1 MEYLADSNIAKE
13 LDRRA
18 IEKGIPSVLLM
29 ERAALSVLNEINKK
43 FYGDKQEQRH
53 FRQET
58 DTERLKVLIAVNS
71 GNNGGD
77 GLALARMLYLQ
88 GEKVSVYMPPVAE
101 EKKTESFAYQLDMVK
116 KLGIRFLKSE
126 EEIAG
131 DWDIIVDGI
140 FGVGLSRN
148 VEGKF
153 GDIIDR
159 LNNCRGFKIALD
171 VPSGIDASSGAQR
184 GKMFLADLTV
194 TFGCMKTG
202 LLLAEGMAA
211 AGEVCVADIGYDE
224 EDMRELCYVTNF
236 DSNVYV
242 PERVDYSNKGTYG
255 KVAVIAGSHD
265 MSGAMSLSAGA
276 AYRMGAGFVKIYTH
290 EVNKVIAGCRV
301 PEALIKTY
309 NDVES
314 SKECAKDAVQWA
326 DVILLGPGIGKG
338 EEARA
343 IVNYVLNNCEK
354 KLILDADALNII
366 SEDMSV
372 LNNCKA
378 YLIMTPHV
386 GEMSRLTGK
395 DIKYIRDNSIY
406 VAKDFASEHM
416 KNGGVCV
423 LKDYRCFVADGNGGL
438 YMNVTGNNG
447 MSTAGSGDVLAGMIA
462 GLTARAKLCDI
473 KYLEHKEI
481 FGLPVCR
488 CYNGND
494 VELVQLVQS
503 AVWLH
508 GKAGD
513 IAAKRKGQY
522 GMIAG
527 DIVEA
532 IPEAIEGAI
541 RHE

>member
-1 MEYLADSNIAKE
+1 
-13 LDRRA
+13 
-18 IEKGIPSVLLM
+18 
-29 ERAALSVLNEINKK
+29 
-43 FYGDKQEQRH
+43 
-53 FRQET
+53 
-58 DTERLKVLIAVNS
+58 
-71 GNNGGD
+71 
-77 GLALARMLYLQ
+77 
-88 GEKVSVYMPPVAE
+88 
-101 EKKTESFAYQLDMVK
+101 
-116 KLGIRFLKSE
+116 
-126 EEIAG
+126 
-131 DWDIIVDGI
+131 
-140 FGVGLSRN
+140 
-148 VEGKF
+148 
-153 GDIIDR
+153 
-159 LNNCRGFKIALD
+159 
-171 VPSGIDASSGAQR
+171 
-184 GKMFLADLTV
+184 
-194 TFGCMKTG
+194 
-202 LLLAEGMAA
+202 
-211 AGEVCVADIGYDE
+211 
-224 EDMRELCYVTNF
+224 
-236 DSNVYV
+236 
-242 PERVDYSNKGTYG
+242 
-255 KVAVIAGSHD
+255 
-265 MSGAMSLSAGA
+265 
-276 AYRMGAGFVKIYTH
+276 
-290 EVNKVIAGCRV
+290 
-301 PEALIKTY
+301 
-309 NDVES
+309 
-314 SKECAKDAVQWA
+314 
-326 DVILLGPGIGKG
+326 
-338 EEARA
+338 
-343 IVNYVLNNCEK
+343 
-354 KLILDADALNII
+354 
-366 SEDMSV
+366 MSV

-462 GLTARAKLCDI
+462 GLTARVKLCDI
-473 KYLEHKEI
+473 NLEHKEI

-494 VELVQLVQS
+494 VELVQS